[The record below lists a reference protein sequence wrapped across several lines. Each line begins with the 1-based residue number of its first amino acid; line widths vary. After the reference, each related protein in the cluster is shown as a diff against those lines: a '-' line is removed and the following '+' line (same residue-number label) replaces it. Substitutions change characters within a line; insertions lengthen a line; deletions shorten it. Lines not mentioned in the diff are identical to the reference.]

1 MDNKKKDKLFQ
12 DIGEIVQA
20 ENEEDNRPTEIE
32 SYCVNCEKNGI
43 TKLLLTRIPHW
54 RDIVIMSF
62 ECEHCGLS
70 NNEVQ
75 FAGAFAEKG
84 CAYTCDIDNKE
95 DLNRQLVKSE
105 TATVIIPE
113 LELEIPS
120 TTKKGRLTTIEG
132 LVTSI
137 IEDLSTNQPV
147 RKHTEVGVY
156 NKIENIIQKLS
167 DYLENKEKFSVTVD
181 DPAGNSYIEN
191 LCVPNPDPK
200 LHIRHFNR
208 TREMNIELG
217 LKVPD
222 EISNNNNL
230 KSNNDLDK
238 HKSEKGKEEMEE
250 MEKKENDDDDVQ
262 NIMIFP
268 ANCSHCNTPCDT
280 KMHVLNIPHFREVII
295 MSTVC
300 DNCGYKSNEVKTNGG
315 IPPTG
320 KKITLLMETI
330 DDLSRDILKS
340 ETCGL
345 SIPELDLEL
354 QSGTLGGRFTTIE
367 GLLRQVYDEL
377 IERVPFVNRDG
388 DSVQDKR
395 RETFKNFLE
404 KLDKV
409 IGGEVLPAHIILDDP
424 LSNSY
429 LQNPY
434 APESD
439 PNMKIEIYKRSWEQ
453 NEFLGLNDI
462 VLENYGSTP

>member
-1 MDNKKKDKLFQ
+1 MANKKKDKLFQ

-20 ENEEDNRPTEIE
+20 ENEEDNRPMEIE

-43 TKLLLTRIPHW
+43 TKMLLTRIPHW
-54 RDIVIMSF
+54 REIVIMSF

-75 FAGAFAEKG
+75 FAGSFAEKG
-84 CAYTCDIDNKE
+84 CAYTCEIDTKE

-147 RKHTEVGVY
+147 RKHTEEKTY

-167 DYLENKEKFSVTVD
+167 NYLENKEKFSVTVD
-181 DPAGNSYIEN
+181 DPAGN
-191 LCVPNPDPK
+191 
-200 LHIRHFNR
+200 
-208 TREMNIELG
+208 
-217 LKVPD
+217 
-222 EISNNNNL
+222 
-230 KSNNDLDK
+230 
-238 HKSEKGKEEMEE
+238 
-250 MEKKENDDDDVQ
+250 
-262 NIMIFP
+262 
-268 ANCSHCNTPCDT
+268 
-280 KMHVLNIPHFREVII
+280 REVII

-315 IPPTG
+315 IHPTG

-377 IERVPFVNRDG
+377 IERIPFVNKGG

-409 IGGEVLPAHIILDDP
+409 ISGEVLPAHIILDDP

-434 APESD
+434 APGPD
-439 PNMKIEIYKRSWEQ
+439 PNMEIEIYKRSWEQ
-453 NEFLGLNDI
+453 NEILGLNDI